1 MPRVSLRRQLKMIR
15 MKKPLL
21 GVLAIAVISLAAC
34 KKSKIETP
42 DTTVTYPAMAEA
54 SDPAL
59 LMTTAA
65 GVKVYNGGYGSAV
78 AADPTD
84 PTVFYLMTD
93 RGPNVLG
100 TAVAGSI
107 LLGKPDFTPAIGK
120 FRLKDGKLVLEQV
133 IEFKNAAGVK
143 LNGLPNPVG
152 AGNTGEAAYDLN
164 GTLLTTSEDG
174 IDSEGL
180 VRASDGSF
188 WVSDEYGPHIVHF
201 DATGKTIER
210 INPFGTG
217 TGGRKIPL
225 VFARR
230 RPNRGM
236 EGLTI
241 TPDGKTLVGL
251 MQSPMYNPT
260 KAAVTN
266 SLVLR
271 ILTYDIATGT
281 TKQYAYLMENTS
293 LTGCSEILALS
304 ATSFLTI
311 ERDGLFGGAA
321 TNPAT
326 FKKVFKIDISAA
338 TDISDAANTASGKL
352 YSGKT
357 VEELNDLTGLTGAGI
372 VPVTKTLA
380 LDLLKDLPSVYPHD
394 KAEGIALLP
403 GNILAIS
410 NDDDFGVVDNGSN
423 TFTAKVLASGNV
435 DRNRIY
441 FVKLK

>member
-1 MPRVSLRRQLKMIR
+1 MR
-15 MKKPLL
+15 KPLL
-21 GVLAIAVISLAAC
+21 GVLAIAIISLASC
-34 KKSKIETP
+34 KKNKNEVP
-42 DTTVTYPAMAEA
+42 DFTYPAMAEA
-54 SDPAL
+54 SDPTL

-65 GVKVYNGGYGSAV
+65 GVKVYNGGYGSAL
-78 AADPTD
+78 AADPND
-84 PTVFYLMTD
+84 PAVFYLMTD
-93 RGPNVLG
+93 RGPNVAG
-100 TAVAGSI
+100 TTVTGSI

-120 FRLKDGKLVLEQV
+120 FRLKDGKLVLEQI
-133 IEFKNAAGVK
+133 IEFKNAAGGK

-152 AGNTGEAAYDLN
+152 AGNTGEIPYDLN
-164 GTLLTTSEDG
+164 GNVLTTSEDG
-174 IDSEGL
+174 LDSEGL

-201 DATGKTIER
+201 DAGGRTLER
-210 INPFGTG
+210 INPFGSG

-230 RPNRGM
+230 RANRGM

-241 TPDGKTLVGL
+241 SPDGKTLIGL

-260 KAAVTN
+260 KAAVAN

-281 TKQYAYLMENTS
+281 TKQYAYLMENTT

-304 ATSFLTI
+304 ATTFLTI
-311 ERDGLFGGAA
+311 ERDGLFGGAP

-326 FKKVFKIDISAA
+326 LKKIFKIDISGA
-338 TDISDAANTASGKL
+338 TDISDATNAASGKL
-352 YSGKT
+352 YGGKT
-357 VEELNDLTGLTGAGI
+357 VEELNDQAGLLGAGI
-372 VPVTKTLA
+372 TPVTKTLA
-380 LDLLKDLPSVYPHD
+380 VDLLKDMPTVYPHD
-394 KAEGIALLP
+394 KAEGITLLP

-423 TFTAKVLASGNV
+423 TFSAKVLAGTGSV